1 MKNENNI
8 EVLNEEIQEILGTP
22 PGWILRFGT
31 LIFFIVIVVLIWLSY
46 WIQYPDVVVSEII
59 VSFNDPPSKLIS
71 PKSGYLNKLHA
82 VNNQK
87 VKKGQL
93 LISYNSEANYQ
104 DVLSLYEK
112 LLQVKQT
119 NQSTILSLS
128 FSENYSIGELQKY
141 LFQFLDKQN
150 QYSLRVKG
158 ISEVT
163 NKSDKQKQISSLENG
178 IEYSTNLR
186 DNLAVQ
192 IENTQI
198 QLKNEEAMVKM
209 DKLSQSE
216 LNKTR
221 DKLTVLSSNLNA
233 TEAEIKDKQFK
244 ISNLRSDLV
253 NLSVSSEKGREV
265 ALSEMNAAFV
275 QFKSNVSQWIS
286 SHLIISPTD
295 GTVQVTNKFLKSGQY
310 VNKDEP
316 LLIIIPP
323 QSNKMKGIM
332 NVPFNESGNI
342 KRNQLVLVRLN
353 SYPSSKFGIIQ
364 GKVASSSSIA
374 LEEDGK
380 LVSPVT
386 VYFENG
392 LVTTT
397 GYKVS
402 TKKELSGMAR
412 IITQNKRF
420 IQRLF

>member
-31 LIFFIVIVVLIWLSY
+31 LIFLIVIVVLIWLSY

-119 NQSTILSLS
+119 NQSSILSLS

-265 ALSEMNAAFV
+265 ALSEMNATFV

-295 GTVQVTNKFLKSGQY
+295 GMVQVTNKFLKSGQY

>member
-244 ISNLRSDLV
+244 ISNLKSDLV

>member
-31 LIFFIVIVVLIWLSY
+31 LIFLIVIVVLIWLSY

-104 DVLSLYEK
+104 DVLSLYEI

-119 NQSTILSLS
+119 NQSSILSLS

-295 GTVQVTNKFLKSGQY
+295 GMVQVTNKFLKSGQY

>member
-119 NQSTILSLS
+119 NQSSILSLS
-128 FSENYSIGELQKY
+128 FGENYSIGELQKY

-244 ISNLRSDLV
+244 ISNLKSDLV

-323 QSNKMKGIM
+323 QSNMMKGIM

>member
-31 LIFFIVIVVLIWLSY
+31 LIFLIVIVVLIWLSY

-59 VSFNDPPSKLIS
+59 VSFNDPPTKLIS
-71 PKSGYLNKLHA
+71 PKSGYLNKLHT
-82 VNNQK
+82 VHNQK
-87 VKKGQL
+87 VKKGKL

-112 LLQVKQT
+112 LIEVKQT
-119 NQSTILSLS
+119 NQQSILPLS
-128 FSENYSIGELQKY
+128 FTENYSIGELQKS
-141 LFQFLDKQN
+141 LSQFLDKQK
-150 QYSLRVKG
+150 QYNLKVKG
-158 ISEVT
+158 ITEVT
-163 NKSDKQKQISSLENG
+163 YKSDKQKQIISLENG
-178 IEYSTNLR
+178 IEYSSNLR

-192 IENTQI
+192 IDNIQI
-198 QLKNEEAMVKM
+198 QMKNEEAMVKM

-244 ISNLRSDLV
+244 ISNLRTDLV
-253 NLSVSSEKGREV
+253 NFSVNNEKGREV
-265 ALSEMNAAFV
+265 ALTEMNASFI

-342 KRNQLVLVRLN
+342 KKNQLVLVRLN
-353 SYPSSKFGIIQ
+353 SYPSPKYGIIQ
-364 GKVASSSSIA
+364 GKVALSSNIA
-374 LEEDGK
+374 LEENAK

-392 LVTTT
+392 LITTT

>member
-59 VSFNDPPSKLIS
+59 VSFNDPPTKLIS
-71 PKSGYLNKLHA
+71 TKAGYLNKLHT
-82 VNNQK
+82 VHNQK

-93 LISYNSEANYQ
+93 LISYNSEANYK

-112 LLQVKQT
+112 LLEVKQT
-119 NQSTILSLS
+119 NQSSILSLS
-128 FSENYSIGELQKY
+128 FSENYSVGELQKY

-233 TEAEIKDKQFK
+233 TEVEIKDKQFK

-253 NLSVSSEKGREV
+253 NISVSSEKGREV

-332 NVPFNESGNI
+332 NVPFSESGNI

-353 SYPSSKFGIIQ
+353 SYPSSKYGIIQ

-420 IQRLF
+420 IQRIF

>member
-8 EVLNEEIQEILGTP
+8 EVPNEEIQEILGKP

-31 LIFFIVIVVLIWLSY
+31 LIFLIIIVVLIWLSY
-46 WIQYPDVVVSEII
+46 WIQYPDIVESEIVI
-59 VSFNDPPSKLIS
+59 SFNDPPTKLIS
-71 PKSGYLNKLHA
+71 PKSGYLNILHT
-82 VNNQK
+82 VHNQK

-93 LISYNSEANYQ
+93 LISYNSEANYK
-104 DVLSLYEK
+104 DVLSLYEI

-119 NQSTILSLS
+119 KQSSILSLS
-128 FSENYSIGELQKY
+128 FPDNYNIGELQKY
-141 LFQFLDKQN
+141 LFQFLDKQK
-150 QYSLRVKG
+150 QYNLRVKG
-158 ISEVT
+158 TAEVT
-163 NKSDKQKQISSLENG
+163 SKRDKQKQIISLENG
-178 IEYSTNLR
+178 IAYSTNLR
-186 DNLAVQ
+186 DNLIVQ
-192 IENTQI
+192 IDNTQI
-198 QLKNEEAMVKM
+198 QIKNEEAMVKM

-221 DKLTVLSSNLNA
+221 DKLTVLTSNLNA
-233 TEAEIKDKQFK
+233 TEAEIKDKQFS
-244 ISNLRSDLV
+244 ISNLKSDLIYL
-253 NLSVSSEKGREV
+253 NVSNEKGREV

-286 SHLIISPTD
+286 LNLIISPSE

-332 NVPFNESGNI
+332 NVPFNESGSI
-342 KRNQLVLVRLN
+342 KRNQVVLVKLN
-353 SYPSSKFGIIQ
+353 SYPSAKYGIIK

-374 LEEDGK
+374 LEDNEK

-386 VYFENG
+386 VFFENG

-402 TKKELSGMAR
+402 TKKELSGTAR

>member
-82 VNNQK
+82 VHNQK

-119 NQSTILSLS
+119 NQSSILSLS

-221 DKLTVLSSNLNA
+221 DKLIVLSSNLNA

-244 ISNLRSDLV
+244 ISNLKSDLV

-286 SHLIISPTD
+286 AHLIISPTD
-295 GTVQVTNKFLKSGQY
+295 GMVQVTNKFLKSGQY

-323 QSNKMKGIM
+323 QSNKMKGLM
-332 NVPFNESGNI
+332 NVPFTESGNI

-374 LEEDGK
+374 LEEDEK

>member
-1 MKNENNI
+1 MKNVNNI

-31 LIFFIVIVVLIWLSY
+31 LIFLIVIVILIWLSY

-71 PKSGYLNKLHA
+71 TKSGYLNKLH
-82 VNNQK
+82 VVHNQK

-119 NQSTILSLS
+119 NQSSILSLS

-353 SYPSSKFGIIQ
+353 SYPSSKFGIIE

-397 GYKVS
+397 GYRVS

>member
-93 LISYNSEANYQ
+93 LISYNSEANYL

-119 NQSTILSLS
+119 NQSSILSLS

-198 QLKNEEAMVKM
+198 QLRNEEAMVKM

-244 ISNLRSDLV
+244 ISNLKSDLV

-323 QSNKMKGIM
+323 QLNKMKGIM

>member
-31 LIFFIVIVVLIWLSY
+31 LIFLIVIVILIWLSY

-71 PKSGYLNKLHA
+71 TKSGYLNKLH
-82 VNNQK
+82 VVHNQK

-119 NQSTILSLS
+119 NQSSILSLS

-244 ISNLRSDLV
+244 ISNLKSDLV

-353 SYPSSKFGIIQ
+353 SYPSSKYGIIE
-364 GKVASSSSIA
+364 GKVALSSSIA

-397 GYKVS
+397 GYRVS

>member
-1 MKNENNI
+1 MKNVNNI

-31 LIFFIVIVVLIWLSY
+31 LIFLIVIVILIWLSY

-82 VNNQK
+82 VHNQK

-119 NQSTILSLS
+119 NQSSILSLS

-295 GTVQVTNKFLKSGQY
+295 GMVQVTNKFLKSGQY

-374 LEEDGK
+374 LEEDEK

>member
-1 MKNENNI
+1 MKNDNNI

-31 LIFFIVIVVLIWLSY
+31 LIFLIVIVILIWLSY

-82 VNNQK
+82 VHNQK

-119 NQSTILSLS
+119 NQSSILSLS

-244 ISNLRSDLV
+244 ISNLKSDLV

-374 LEEDGK
+374 LEEDEK

-397 GYKVS
+397 GYRVS

>member
-1 MKNENNI
+1 MKNDNNI

-31 LIFFIVIVVLIWLSY
+31 LIFLIVIVVLIWLSY

-71 PKSGYLNKLHA
+71 TKSGYLNKLHA
-82 VNNQK
+82 VHNQK

-119 NQSTILSLS
+119 NQSSILSLS

-244 ISNLRSDLV
+244 ISNLKSDLV

-295 GTVQVTNKFLKSGQY
+295 GMVQVTNKFLKSGQY

-374 LEEDGK
+374 LEEDEK

-386 VYFENG
+386 VHFENG

>member
-8 EVLNEEIQEILGTP
+8 EVLNEEIQEILGKP

-31 LIFFIVIVVLIWLSY
+31 LIFLIIIVVLIWLSY
-46 WIQYPDVVVSEII
+46 WIQYPDIVSSEII
-59 VSFNDPPSKLIS
+59 VSFNDPPTKLIS

-82 VNNQK
+82 VHNQK
-87 VKKGQL
+87 IKKGQL
-93 LISYNSEANYQ
+93 LISYTSEANYK

-112 LLQVKQT
+112 LLKVKQT
-119 NQSTILSLS
+119 EQSSILSLS
-128 FSENYSIGELQKY
+128 FTENYIIGELQKY
-141 LFQFLDKQN
+141 LFQFLDKQK
-150 QYSLRVKG
+150 QYNLRIKG
-158 ISEVT
+158 IAEVT
-163 NKSDKQKQISSLENG
+163 SKRDKQKQIISLENG
-178 IEYSTNLR
+178 IAYSTNLR
-186 DNLAVQ
+186 DNLVVQ
-192 IENTQI
+192 IDNTQI
-198 QLKNEEAMVKM
+198 QIKNEEAMVKM

-221 DKLTVLSSNLNA
+221 DKLTVLASSLNA
-233 TEAEIKDKQFK
+233 TEAEIKDKQFS
-244 ISNLRSDLV
+244 ISNLKSELV
-253 NLSVSSEKGREV
+253 NLSFSNEKGREV

-286 SHLIISPTD
+286 LNLIISPTE

-332 NVPFNESGNI
+332 NVPFNESGSI
-342 KRNQLVLVRLN
+342 KRNQVVLVKLN
-353 SYPSSKFGIIQ
+353 SYPSAKYGIIQ

-374 LEEDGK
+374 LEDNEK

-392 LVTTT
+392 LITTT

-402 TKKELSGMAR
+402 TKKELSGTAR

>member
-1 MKNENNI
+1 MKNDNNI

-31 LIFFIVIVVLIWLSY
+31 LIFLIVIVVLIWLSY

-244 ISNLRSDLV
+244 ISNLKSDLV

-323 QSNKMKGIM
+323 QSNMMKGIM

>member
-8 EVLNEEIQEILGTP
+8 EVLNEEIQEILGTT
-22 PGWILRFGT
+22 PGWIIRFGN
-31 LIFFIVIVVLIWLSY
+31 LIFLIVIVVLIWLSY

-59 VSFNDPPSKLIS
+59 VSFNDPPTKLIS
-71 PKSGYLNKLHA
+71 TKSGYLNKLHA

-93 LISYNSEANYQ
+93 LISYNSEANYK
-104 DVLSLYEK
+104 DVLFLYEK
-112 LLQVKQT
+112 LLLVKQT
-119 NQSTILSLS
+119 DQSSILSLS
-128 FSENYSIGELQKY
+128 FTDNYSIGELQKY
-141 LFQFLDKQN
+141 LYQFLDKQK

-178 IEYSTNLR
+178 IEYSTVLR
-186 DNLAVQ
+186 DNLAIQ

-244 ISNLRSDLV
+244 ISNLKSDLV

-275 QFKSNVSQWIS
+275 QFKSIVSQWIS

-295 GTVQVTNKFLKSGQY
+295 GTVQFTNKFLKSGQY

-316 LLIIIPP
+316 LLIIIQP

-342 KRNQLVLVRLN
+342 KRNQKVLVRLN
-353 SYPSSKFGIIQ
+353 SYPASKYGIIQ

-374 LEEDGK
+374 LEENGK

-386 VYFENG
+386 IYFENG
-392 LVTTT
+392 IVTNT

-420 IQRLF
+420 IQRIF

>member
-31 LIFFIVIVVLIWLSY
+31 IIFFIVIVVLIWLSY

-82 VNNQK
+82 VHNQK

-119 NQSTILSLS
+119 NQSSILSLS

-244 ISNLRSDLV
+244 ISNLKSDLV

-295 GTVQVTNKFLKSGQY
+295 GMVQVTNKFLKSGQY

-374 LEEDGK
+374 LEEDEK

>member
-1 MKNENNI
+1 MKNDNNI

-31 LIFFIVIVVLIWLSY
+31 LIFLIVIVVLIWLSY

-71 PKSGYLNKLHA
+71 TKSGYLNKLH
-82 VNNQK
+82 VVHNQK

-119 NQSTILSLS
+119 NQSSILSLS

-244 ISNLRSDLV
+244 ISNLKSDLV

-353 SYPSSKFGIIQ
+353 SYPSSKYGIIE

-397 GYKVS
+397 GYRVS

>member
-31 LIFFIVIVVLIWLSY
+31 LIFLIVIVVLIWLSY

-82 VNNQK
+82 VHNQK

-119 NQSTILSLS
+119 NQSSILSLS

-158 ISEVT
+158 IFEVT

-253 NLSVSSEKGREV
+253 NLSVRNEKGREV

-286 SHLIISPTD
+286 AHLIISPTD
-295 GTVQVTNKFLKSGQY
+295 GMVQVTNKFLKSGQY

-353 SYPSSKFGIIQ
+353 SYPSSKFGIIE

-397 GYKVS
+397 GYRVS

>member
-1 MKNENNI
+1 MKNDNNI

-31 LIFFIVIVVLIWLSY
+31 LIFLIVIVVLIWLSY

-71 PKSGYLNKLHA
+71 TKSGYLNKLHA
-82 VNNQK
+82 VHNQK

-93 LISYNSEANYQ
+93 LISYNSEANYK

-119 NQSTILSLS
+119 NQSSILSLS

-244 ISNLRSDLV
+244 ISNLRSDLA
-253 NLSVSSEKGREV
+253 NLSVNFEKGREV

-295 GTVQVTNKFLKSGQY
+295 GMVQVTNKFLKSGQY

-323 QSNKMKGIM
+323 QSNKMKGLM
-332 NVPFNESGNI
+332 NVPFTESGNI
-342 KRNQLVLVRLN
+342 KRNQLVLVKLN
-353 SYPSSKFGIIQ
+353 SYPSSKYGIIQ

-420 IQRLF
+420 IQRIF

>member
-8 EVLNEEIQEILGTP
+8 EVLNEEIQEILGTT
-22 PGWILRFGT
+22 PGWIIRFGN
-31 LIFFIVIVVLIWLSY
+31 LIFLIVIVVLIWLSY

-59 VSFNDPPSKLIS
+59 VSFNDPPTKLIS
-71 PKSGYLNKLHA
+71 TKSGYLNKLHA

-93 LISYNSEANYQ
+93 LISYNSEANYK
-104 DVLSLYEK
+104 DVLFLYEK
-112 LLQVKQT
+112 LLLVKQT
-119 NQSTILSLS
+119 DQSSILSLS
-128 FSENYSIGELQKY
+128 FTDNYSIGELQKY
-141 LFQFLDKQN
+141 LYQFLDKQK

-178 IEYSTNLR
+178 IEYSTVLR
-186 DNLAVQ
+186 DNLAIQ

-244 ISNLRSDLV
+244 ISNLKSDLV

-275 QFKSNVSQWIS
+275 QFKSIVSQWIS

-295 GTVQVTNKFLKSGQY
+295 GTVQFTNKFLKSGQY

-316 LLIIIPP
+316 LLIIIQP

-342 KRNQLVLVRLN
+342 KRNQKVFVRLN
-353 SYPSSKFGIIQ
+353 SYPASKYGIIQ

-374 LEEDGK
+374 LEENGK

-386 VYFENG
+386 IYFENG
-392 LVTTT
+392 IVTNT

-402 TKKELSGMAR
+402 TKKNFQVWPE
-412 IITQNKRF
+412 
-420 IQRLF
+420 

>member
-22 PGWILRFGT
+22 PRWILRFGT

-82 VNNQK
+82 VHNQK

-119 NQSTILSLS
+119 NQSSILSLS

-244 ISNLRSDLV
+244 ISNLKSDLV

-374 LEEDGK
+374 LEEDEK

>member
-31 LIFFIVIVVLIWLSY
+31 LIFLIVIVVLIWLSY

-59 VSFNDPPSKLIS
+59 VSFNDPPTKLIS
-71 PKSGYLNKLHA
+71 PKSGYLNKLHT
-82 VNNQK
+82 VHNQK
-87 VKKGQL
+87 VKKGKL

-112 LLQVKQT
+112 LIEVKQT
-119 NQSTILSLS
+119 NQQSILPLS
-128 FSENYSIGELQKY
+128 FTENYSIGELQKS
-141 LFQFLDKQN
+141 LSQFLDKQK
-150 QYSLRVKG
+150 QYNLKVKG
-158 ISEVT
+158 ITEVT
-163 NKSDKQKQISSLENG
+163 YKSDKQKQIISLENG
-178 IEYSTNLR
+178 IEYSSNLR

-192 IENTQI
+192 IDNIQI
-198 QLKNEEAMVKM
+198 QMKNEEAMVKM

-244 ISNLRSDLV
+244 ISNLRTDLV
-253 NLSVSSEKGREV
+253 NFSVNNEKGREV
-265 ALSEMNAAFV
+265 ALTEMNASFI

-342 KRNQLVLVRLN
+342 KKNQLVLVRLN
-353 SYPSSKFGIIQ
+353 SYPSSKYGIIQ
-364 GKVASSSSIA
+364 GKVALSSNIA
-374 LEEDGK
+374 LEENAK

-392 LVTTT
+392 LITTT

>member
-31 LIFFIVIVVLIWLSY
+31 LIFLIVIVVLIWLSY

-82 VNNQK
+82 VNNQM

-119 NQSTILSLS
+119 NQSSILSLS

-295 GTVQVTNKFLKSGQY
+295 GMVQVTNKFLKSGQY

>member
-244 ISNLRSDLV
+244 ISNLKSDLV

-323 QSNKMKGIM
+323 QSNRMKGIM

-397 GYKVS
+397 GYKVP

>member
-59 VSFNDPPSKLIS
+59 VSFNNPPTKLIS
-71 PKSGYLNKLHA
+71 TKLGYINKLHA
-82 VNNQK
+82 VHNQK

-93 LISYNSEANYQ
+93 LISYNSEANYK

-112 LLQVKQT
+112 LLQVEQT
-119 NQSTILSLS
+119 NQSSILSLS
-128 FSENYSIGELQKY
+128 FTENYSIGELQKY
-141 LFQFLDKQN
+141 LFQFLEKQK
-150 QYSLRVKG
+150 QYSLRVKEK
-158 ISEVT
+158 SELT
-163 NKSDKQKQISSLENG
+163 SLIDKQKQISSLVNG

-186 DNLAVQ
+186 NNLAVQ
-192 IENTQI
+192 IDNTQI
-198 QLKNEEAMVKM
+198 QLKNEESMVKM

-244 ISNLRSDLV
+244 ISNLRSDLAGLRV
-253 NLSVSSEKGREV
+253 NSEKGREV
-265 ALSEMNAAFV
+265 ALSEMNATFV
-275 QFKSNVSQWIS
+275 QFKFNVSQWIS
-286 SHLIISPTD
+286 SHLIISPID
-295 GTVQVTNKFLKSGQY
+295 GTIQVTNKFLKSGQY

-323 QSNKMKGIM
+323 QSNKMKGLM
-332 NVPFNESGNI
+332 NVPFTESGNI

-353 SYPSSKFGIIQ
+353 SYPSSKYGIIQ

-412 IITQNKRF
+412 IITKNKRF
-420 IQRLF
+420 IQRIF

>member
-1 MKNENNI
+1 MKNEYNI

-59 VSFNDPPSKLIS
+59 VSFNNPPTKLIS
-71 PKSGYLNKLHA
+71 TKSGYLNKLHT
-82 VNNQK
+82 VHNQK

-93 LISYNSEANYQ
+93 LISYNSEANYK

-112 LLQVKQT
+112 LLQVKQM
-119 NQSTILSLS
+119 NQSSILSLS
-128 FSENYSIGELQKY
+128 FTENYSIGELQKY
-141 LFQFLDKQN
+141 LFQFLEKQK

-163 NKSDKQKQISSLENG
+163 NISDKQKQISSLENG

-192 IENTQI
+192 IDNTQI

-233 TEAEIKDKQFK
+233 TEAEVKDKQFK
-244 ISNLRSDLV
+244 ISNLRSDLADLRV
-253 NLSVSSEKGREV
+253 NSEKGREV
-265 ALSEMNAAFV
+265 ALSEMNATFV

-323 QSNKMKGIM
+323 QSNKMKGLM
-332 NVPFNESGNI
+332 NVPFTESGNI

-353 SYPSSKFGIIQ
+353 SYPSSKYGIIQ

-402 TKKELSGMAR
+402 TKKELSGMGR

-420 IQRLF
+420 IQRIF

>member
-31 LIFFIVIVVLIWLSY
+31 LIFLIVIVVLIWLSY

-82 VNNQK
+82 VHNQK

-119 NQSTILSLS
+119 NQSSILSLS

-244 ISNLRSDLV
+244 ISNLKSDLV

-295 GTVQVTNKFLKSGQY
+295 GMVQVTNKFLKSGQY

-374 LEEDGK
+374 LEEDEK

>member
-31 LIFFIVIVVLIWLSY
+31 LIFLIVIVILIWLSY

-71 PKSGYLNKLHA
+71 TKSGYLNKLH
-82 VNNQK
+82 VVHNQK

-119 NQSTILSLS
+119 NQSSILSLS

-233 TEAEIKDKQFK
+233 TEAEMKDKQFK
-244 ISNLRSDLV
+244 ISNLKSDLV

-275 QFKSNVSQWIS
+275 QFKSNVTQWIS
-286 SHLIISPTD
+286 SHLIISPTV

-310 VNKDEP
+310 VNKYEP

-353 SYPSSKFGIIQ
+353 SYPSSKYGIIE

-374 LEEDGK
+374 LEEDEK
-380 LVSPVT
+380 LISPVT
-386 VYFENG
+386 IYFENG

>member
-93 LISYNSEANYQ
+93 LISYNSEANYL

-119 NQSTILSLS
+119 NQSSILSLS

-244 ISNLRSDLV
+244 ISNLKSDLV

-323 QSNKMKGIM
+323 QLNKMKGIM

-397 GYKVS
+397 GYKVP

>member
-119 NQSTILSLS
+119 NQSSILSLS
-128 FSENYSIGELQKY
+128 FGENYSIGELQKY

-186 DNLAVQ
+186 DNLAIQ
-192 IENTQI
+192 IDNTQI

-244 ISNLRSDLV
+244 ISNLRSDLA
-253 NLSVSSEKGREV
+253 NLSVNFEKGREV

-295 GTVQVTNKFLKSGQY
+295 GMVQVTNKFLKSGQY

-323 QSNKMKGIM
+323 QSNKMKGLM
-332 NVPFNESGNI
+332 NVPFTESGNI
-342 KRNQLVLVRLN
+342 KRNQLVLVKLN
-353 SYPSSKFGIIQ
+353 SYPSSKYGIIQ

-420 IQRLF
+420 IQRIF